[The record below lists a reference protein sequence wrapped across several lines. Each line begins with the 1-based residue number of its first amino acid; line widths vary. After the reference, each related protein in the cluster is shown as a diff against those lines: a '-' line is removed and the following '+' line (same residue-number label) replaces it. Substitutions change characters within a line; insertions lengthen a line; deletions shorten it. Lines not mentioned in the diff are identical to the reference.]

1 MNAFG
6 TSGRAKKRGV
16 WCGPVMV
23 VARAAERCDGGR
35 MSERLS
41 MRKIREVLRLADECG
56 RSQRQIASSLSVAV
70 GTVHGHLKRAREAGL
85 TWEAVRDKTDSE
97 VEAALYR
104 DDGRNEGAR
113 RAVINYAYVHHEL
126 HKSTATLQLL
136 WTEYQEAVA
145 ARGEGVKPY
154 QYSQFCELY
163 AAWRVRLRPSM
174 RQVHRAG
181 EKAFLDYSGRKPKL
195 YDPQTGEAREV
206 ELFVMVLGA
215 SNYTYAEA
223 TNTQRLEDFVGSTIR
238 GFEFFGGTPE
248 IAVPDQLRSA
258 VKGPDRYEPDINA
271 TCLEMAQHYGVAI
284 MPARPRKPKDKA
296 KVEGA
301 VLIVQRWILAR
312 LRHRKFFSLNELN
325 QAIWELLDELNEKP
339 FQKLE
344 GSRASAFEKLDHPAL
359 RPLPPVRYEFAERRK
374 ATVNIDYHVEH
385 DKRYYSVHYLRVHQH
400 VEVRATAT
408 VVEIFHDNERIASHR
423 RSHGPA
429 GTAVTDPA
437 HRPEHH
443 RDLVWPPERLLG
455 WAAKFG
461 PSVEKVISQTLERYV
476 NPEQAYR
483 ACLGVLR
490 TAERYGGARM
500 NAACERALSVG
511 VPGGPR
517 RKYIE
522 AILKK
527 GLDQQPAVSP
537 PSRGAAVNHEN
548 VRGADYYDRKEPLH

>member
-1 MNAFG
+1 
-6 TSGRAKKRGV
+6 
-16 WCGPVMV
+16 
-23 VARAAERCDGGR
+23 
-35 MSERLS
+35 

-56 RSQRQIASSLSVAV
+56 RSQRQIASSLSLAV
-70 GTVHGHLKRAREAGL
+70 GTVCGHLKRARTAGL
-85 TWEAVRDKTDSE
+85 TWDAVRDKTDSE

-104 DDGRNEGAR
+104 DAGRNEGAR
-113 RAVINYAYVHHEL
+113 RAPIDYVYVHYEL

-136 WTEYQEAVA
+136 WSEYQEAVA
-145 ARGEGVKPY
+145 ARDDGLKPY

-163 AAWRVRLRPSM
+163 GAWRVRLRPSM

-181 EKAFLDYSGRKPKL
+181 EKAFLDYSGKKPKIF
-195 YDPQTGEAREV
+195 DRHTGEAREV

-223 TNTQRLEDFVGSTIR
+223 TNTQKLPDFVGSTIR
-238 GFEFFGGTPE
+238 GFEFFGGVPE

-258 VKGPDRYEPDINA
+258 VKGPDRYEPDLNA
-271 TCLEMAQHYGVAI
+271 TYLEMAQHYGVTVI
-284 MPARPRKPKDKA
+284 PARPRKPKDKA

-312 LRHRKFFSLNELN
+312 LRRRKFFDLDELN
-325 QAIWELLDELNEKP
+325 QAIWELLDELNQKP

-344 GSRASAFEKLDHPAL
+344 GCRASAFENLDRPAL
-359 RPLPPVRYEFAERRK
+359 RPLPPVRYEFAERRSNVG
-374 ATVNIDYHVEH
+374 VNIDYHVEH
-385 DKRYYSVHYLRVHQH
+385 ERRYYSVHYLRVHQR
-400 VEVRATAT
+400 VEVRATTT

-429 GTAVTDPA
+429 GTYVTDPA

-443 RDLVWPPERLLG
+443 RDQVWPPERLQG
-455 WAAKFG
+455 WARKFG
-461 PSVEKVISQTLERYV
+461 PAVEQVIELTLARYV

-490 TAERYGGARM
+490 TAERYGAARM
-500 NAACERALSVG
+500 NAACERALSVR

-527 GLDQQPAVSP
+527 GLDQQPPASAP
-537 PSRGAAVNHEN
+537 NRGFALEHEN